1 MWSSSWSTRGNS
13 NLENFIHC
21 VTPNLPSRSH
31 PPQSC
36 IHELKSQCQPTDKEI
51 VEYFTLG
58 DLWNCYCE
66 WSAYGAGTPVVLS
79 NGEEITQYYVPYLS
93 AIQIYTNKS
102 LVASRNPR
110 EDSDV
115 VELESDSWS
124 DDSGSDK
131 LSRSLSNN
139 SSRTWDGISEDS
151 SVEQDGSW
159 LMTNKL
165 GHLYFQYFEMAS
177 PYWRVPLADKIT
189 ELARNHLGL
198 TTLKSVDL
206 SPASW
211 MAVAWYPIYHIPS
224 RKNEKDLSTCFLTYH
239 TLSSIFQECVKEYDD
254 TDNSC
259 CSEVGER
266 TEGKPKRK
274 SSSKIALTPFG
285 LATYKMLGD
294 LWLNPDTSDQERI
307 LDLFNAADSWLK
319 QLGVHHHDFKFFAC
333 HSNI

>member
-79 NGEEITQYYVPYLS
+79 NGEEISQYYVPYLS

-189 ELARNHLGL
+189 ELARNHPGL

-239 TLSSIFQECVKEYDD
+239 TLSSIFQGIFLIYIIH
-254 TDNSC
+254 
-259 CSEVGER
+259 R
-266 TEGKPKRK
+266 
-274 SSSKIALTPFG
+274 
-285 LATYKMLGD
+285 
-294 LWLNPDTSDQERI
+294 
-307 LDLFNAADSWLK
+307 
-319 QLGVHHHDFKFFAC
+319 
-333 HSNI
+333 

>member
-177 PYWRVPLADKIT
+177 PYWRVPLTDKIT
-189 ELARNHLGL
+189 ELARNHPGI

-239 TLSSIFQECVKEYDD
+239 TLSSIFQESVKEYDD

-259 CSEVGER
+259 YSEVAER

>member
-177 PYWRVPLADKIT
+177 PYWRVPLTDKIT
-189 ELARNHLGL
+189 ELARNHPGL

-239 TLSSIFQECVKEYDD
+239 TLSSIFQESVKEYDD

-259 CSEVGER
+259 YSEVAER

>member
-1 MWSSSWSTRGNS
+1 MCSSSWSTRGNS
-13 NLENFIHC
+13 NLENIIHC

-36 IHELKSQCQPTDKEI
+36 IHELNSQWQPTDKEI

-58 DLWNCYCE
+58 DLWDCYRE

-79 NGEEITQYYVPYLS
+79 SGEEIMQYYVPYLS

-159 LMTNKL
+159 PVSNKL

-177 PYWRVPLADKIT
+177 PYWRVPLTDKIT
-189 ELARNHLGL
+189 ELARNHPGL

-224 RKNEKDLSTCFLTYH
+224 RKNEKDLSTCFLAYH
-239 TLSSIFQECVKEYDD
+239 TLSSIFQDCVKECDD

-259 CSEVGER
+259 CSEVAEG

-285 LATYKMLGD
+285 LATYRMQGD

-319 QLGVHHHDFKFFAC
+319 QLSVHHHDFQFFAC
-333 HSNI
+333 HSNM

>member
-79 NGEEITQYYVPYLS
+79 NGEEIMQYYVPYLS

-177 PYWRVPLADKIT
+177 PYWRVPLTDKIT
-189 ELARNHLGL
+189 ELARNHPGL

-224 RKNEKDLSTCFLTYH
+224 RRNEKDLSTCFLTYH
-239 TLSSIFQECVKEYDD
+239 TLSSIFQDSVKEYDD

-259 CSEVGER
+259 CSEVAEI

-285 LATYKMLGD
+285 LATYKMQGD
-294 LWLNPDTSDQERI
+294 LWLNPDTTDQERI

-319 QLGVHHHDFKFFAC
+319 QLGVDHHDFKFFAC
-333 HSNI
+333 HS